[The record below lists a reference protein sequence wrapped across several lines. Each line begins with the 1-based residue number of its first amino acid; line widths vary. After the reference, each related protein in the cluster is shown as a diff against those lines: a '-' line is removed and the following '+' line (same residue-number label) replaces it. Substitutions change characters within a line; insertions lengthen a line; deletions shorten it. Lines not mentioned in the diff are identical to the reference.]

1 MYDNLQRNEVHNVKI
16 MGYSMFAGG
25 RAAHIKFGA
34 LSRDGRKNQTGS
46 CPKVVC
52 VRTQ

>member
-25 RAAHIKFGA
+25 SAAHIKFGA
-34 LSRDGRKNQTGS
+34 LSRDGRKKTFDLAPS
-46 CPKVVC
+46 
-52 VRTQ
+52 